1 MIHQAQL
8 MKISWAFLMA
18 QGCGWLGAY
27 EFLNNLRHPYENHER
42 RRDKRLSDLKT
53 QIVGERDPRS

>member
-27 EFLNNLRHPYENHER
+27 ILSTLNPGGAQKKH
-42 RRDKRLSDLKT
+42 T
-53 QIVGERDPRS
+53 GQ

>member
-27 EFLNNLRHPYENHER
+27 EHWNIYEKFNSYNYISYHLFLCGRYLATVRF
-42 RRDKRLSDLKT
+42 
-53 QIVGERDPRS
+53 VF

>member
-1 MIHQAQL
+1 MIRQAQL

-27 EFLNNLRHPYENHER
+27 THIAINSIFVPEDTGPFSIAEEARAVA
-42 RRDKRLSDLKT
+42 
-53 QIVGERDPRS
+53 Q